1 MKTLIII
8 LTAFFLTIVSHAQD
22 FSGTYTSGQIILNLV
37 KNESGI
43 YSGSLSGNNNVFKLT
58 GQVQN
63 GMLQGRVGEENSTLL
78 FVAGIQD
85 QVLALTMGE
94 LDSYGNLNVSTSR
107 TLTFIRS
114 VVSNNEGTQIK
125 ADIIINNTILSKTQ
139 IQEIRNRYGIEPKP
153 GNYWY
158 DPLSGLYGVVG
169 FPSYGFMYPGHN
181 FGSLN
186 RNASAGNTGV
196 IVNKRELP
204 QLEWAIWSYILGY
217 YIPAGSYWL
226 DAQGNVGN
234 EGSGIP
240 VVNLFAAARKNSYS
254 GQGTGGGDNFWSS
267 RFGAGNSNA
276 DNSQGYVSVPGYGPV
291 GYGF

>member
-1 MKTLIII
+1 MKTLTLL

-22 FSGTYTSGQIILNLV
+22 FSGTYTSGQIILTLV

-43 YSGSLSGNNNVFKLT
+43 YTGSLSGNNNVFKLT

-63 GMLQGRVGEENSTLL
+63 GMLQGRVGEDNSTLL

-85 QVLALTMGE
+85 QILAFTMGE
-94 LDSYGNLNVSTSR
+94 LDSNGNLNVSTSR
-107 TLTFIRS
+107 TLTFVRS
-114 VVSNNEGTQIK
+114 VVTNDEGTQHK
-125 ADIIINNTILSKTQ
+125 TDIIINNTALSKTQ
-139 IQEIRNRYGIEPKP
+139 IQEIKNRYGIEPKP

-181 FGSLN
+181 FGALS

-240 VVNLFAAARKNSYS
+240 VVNLFMAAQKNSYS
-254 GQGTGGGDNFWSS
+254 GKGNGGDNFWSS